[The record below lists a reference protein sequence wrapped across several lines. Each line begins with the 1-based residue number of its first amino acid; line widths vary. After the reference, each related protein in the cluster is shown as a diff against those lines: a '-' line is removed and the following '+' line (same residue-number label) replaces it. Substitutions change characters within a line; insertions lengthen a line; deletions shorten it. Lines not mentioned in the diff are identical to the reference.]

1 MRRLTCLLAL
11 PVSIATMAA
20 SPASEPA
27 SSIITPPPTIRLTAT
42 KAQAGSGVHKKSRPR
57 HVAEEPPT
65 RFYQVGNASWYGRY
79 FHGRPTAS
87 GEPYDM
93 FNLTAASRDL
103 PLGTWLKVT
112 NLRNGNSVVVRVNDR
127 GPVPKSRILDLSF
140 EAATLLDLRA
150 HGVERVRLDIVK
162 PTAVALNLN
171 LAQLQ

>member
-1 MRRLTCLLAL
+1 
-11 PVSIATMAA
+11 MAA

-27 SSIITPPPTIRLTAT
+27 SSLSKTPASTIRFAAAS
-42 KAQAGSGVHKKSRPR
+42 AQAKPGAAVHKKSRAR
-57 HVAEEPPT
+57 HIAEEPPT
-65 RFYQVGNASWYGRY
+65 RFYQVGKASWYGRY